1 MCNNLSIKDIKGGDT
16 VRLKNGKVVKVN
28 DLKNGYIVVASDEW
42 YHIKDVAEIV
52 KKFSATWK

>member
-28 DLKNGYIVVASDEW
+28 DLKNDYIIVASDEW
-42 YHIKDVAEIV
+42 YAIKDVAEIV
-52 KKFSATWK
+52 KQFHDTW

>member
-28 DLKNGYIVVASDEW
+28 DFKNDYIIVASDEW
-42 YHIKDVAEIV
+42 YPIKDVAEIV
-52 KKFSATWK
+52 KRFHDTW